1 MLEKGLK
8 YSATIVVEESLLA
21 VTMGSGDLEV
31 LATPALVAALENAA
45 MLAVAPHLDAA
56 DTTVGGR
63 IDLKHLAPT
72 ALGKSFVVNAI
83 LEEVDGKRLS
93 YSLTAFEGEKEIG
106 SGSHTRFIVN
116 RERFMSKL

>member
-8 YSATIVVEESLLA
+8 YSASIVVERSMLA

-45 MLAVAPHLDAA
+45 MLAVAPHLELM
-56 DTTVGGR
+56 DTTVGGH

-72 ALGKSFVVNAI
+72 ALGKIFVVNAV
-83 LEEVDGKRLS
+83 LEEVEGKRLLFN
-93 YSLTAFEGEKEIG
+93 LTATEGEKEIG
-106 SGSHTRFIVN
+106 LGSHTRFIVN
-116 RERFMSKL
+116 RERFMSRL